1 MLQTVP
7 AQESITK
14 TGLTGAQITPWQ
26 WELGDALLY
35 QELVSSRAFAIYLPD
50 CYMIMFFSVFS
61 FVIFTLVQSQCQEP
75 PAMSAV
81 KTYKVRTG

>member
-1 MLQTVP
+1 VA
-7 AQESITK
+7 AQESIAQ

-26 WELGDALLY
+26 WQLVDALLY
-35 QELVSSRAFAIYLPD
+35 QELVSIYLPD